1 MSSETIEIITPPV
14 RCDYTLQEVAQL
26 LRCSPSSVRKLIQ
39 AGDLRHYRV
48 RRAVRIRPEWVDEY
62 RDAQQ

>member
-1 MSSETIEIITPPV
+1 MSTEVFEIIPPPV
-14 RCDYTLQEVAQL
+14 RCDYTLQEVAQM
-26 LRCSPSSVRKLIQ
+26 LRCSPSSVRKLI
-39 AGDLRHYRV
+39 AEGELRYYRV